1 MNETDGPTIKVL
13 FRVVGEDGVVNVE
26 TLWAF
31 DLGEDR
37 YQLDNTPFYAY
48 SVSAGDIVF
57 APIDPTEGRPT
68 FASVLEKSGN
78 RTVRV
83 IFDEPVEA
91 GTASDALLQ
100 GILAMGCEFEG
111 ATQCTASRR
120 GCHSSPVRFGLAR
133 QAYRL
138 AWRGNLGASR
148 GPPRVRRVH

>member
-48 SVSAGDIVF
+48 SVSVGDIVF

-100 GILAMGCEFEG
+100 GIVAMGCEFEG
-111 ATQCTASRR
+111 ANRR
-120 GCHSSPVRFGLAR
+120 YIAINIPPVVELA
-133 QAYRL
+133 A
-138 AWRGNLGASR
+138 
-148 GPPRVRRVH
+148 VRDYLVENALTWEHADPSYAEIYPDEA